1 VTEPIARTF
10 EIASATV
17 AEGSSFASVIGGWP
31 VLLARV
37 DGRVCAVIDR
47 CSHAASPLSEGRLRR
62 GQIMC
67 PLHGARFDLA
77 TGRCVGGPY
86 EPLKTFAVREAD
98 GRITIDVPAA
108 PPAAEH
114 LPVMPV

>member
-1 VTEPIARTF
+1 MTGSVSLA
-10 EIASATV
+10 IASATV
-17 AEGSSFASVIGGWP
+17 AEGASVASVIGGWP

-37 DGRVCAVIDR
+37 DGRVCAVINR
-47 CSHAASPLSEGRLRR
+47 CSHAASALSEGRVRR

-86 EPLKTFAVREAD
+86 EPLKTFPVHEAD
-98 GRITIDVPAA
+98 GQITVEVPAH